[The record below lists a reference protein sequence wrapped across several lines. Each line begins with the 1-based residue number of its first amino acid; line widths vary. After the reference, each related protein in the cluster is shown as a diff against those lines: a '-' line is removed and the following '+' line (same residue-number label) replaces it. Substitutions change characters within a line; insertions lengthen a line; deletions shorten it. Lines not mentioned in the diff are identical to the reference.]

1 MDKRGSKGY
10 WISTARIINQDL
22 FDEYVNKVGPW
33 LKKIGGQLFA
43 KDTEPHGK
51 ERTEDANLAV
61 ICEFPTMRAA
71 VEAYESEEYRE
82 LSKLRQEAT
91 ENSTF
96 TIMEGLDEATKLRRA
111 MGM

>member
-1 MDKRGSKGY
+1 MDKRGAKGY

-22 FDEYVNKVGPW
+22 FDEYVKKVGPW
-33 LKKIGGQLFA
+33 LKEVGGQVFA
-43 KDTEPHGK
+43 KDTEPQGK
-51 ERTEDANLAV
+51 ERTEDVNLAV

-96 TIMEGLDEATKLRRA
+96 TIMEGLDEATKLKRA

>member
-1 MDKRGSKGY
+1 MDKRGAKGY

-22 FDEYVNKVGPW
+22 FDEYVKKVGPW
-33 LKKIGGQLFA
+33 LKDFGGQVFA
-43 KDTEPHGK
+43 KDTEPQGK

-82 LSKLRQEAT
+82 LSKLRQKAT

-96 TIMEGLDEATKLRRA
+96 TIMEGLDEAAKLRKA

>member
-1 MDKRGSKGY
+1 MDKKGAKGY
-10 WISTARIINQDL
+10 WVSTARIINQNL

-33 LKKIGGQLFA
+33 LKEAGGQVFA
-43 KDTEPHGK
+43 KDNEPQGK
-51 ERTEDANLAV
+51 ESTEDVNLAV
-61 ICEFPTMRAA
+61 ICEFPSMRTA

-96 TIMEGLDEATKLRRA
+96 TIMEGLDEAAKLRRA

>member
-1 MDKRGSKGY
+1 MDKRGAKGY

-22 FDEYVNKVGPW
+22 FDEYVKKVGPW
-33 LKKIGGQLFA
+33 LKEVGGQVFA
-43 KDTEPHGK
+43 KDAEPQGK

-82 LSKLRQEAT
+82 LSKLRQKAT

-96 TIMEGLDEATKLRRA
+96 TIMEGLDEAAKLRKA

>member
-1 MDKRGSKGY
+1 MDKRGAKGY

-22 FDEYVNKVGPW
+22 FDEYVKKVGPW
-33 LKKIGGQLFA
+33 LKEVGGQVFA
-43 KDTEPHGK
+43 KDTEPQGK

-82 LSKLRQEAT
+82 LSKLRQKAT

-96 TIMEGLDEATKLRRA
+96 TIMEGLDEAANLRKE
-111 MGM
+111 MGI